1 MDFLSISAA
10 TIGISGAAITSIVGI
25 RNTTTNN
32 IQDAKKVVGDIRTQ
46 LESIQKP
53 LDSIKTLTVTN
64 AGTFAQASKSHCSR
78 ASKSG

>member
-25 RNTTTNN
+25 RNTTNN